1 MTSGFVTK
9 VELFRAQ
16 FEVFLVVWV
25 FGLSSA
31 QVFFLCLVKA
41 MLTRQPLPCSGLP
54 KASVQVFSSSRIS
67 VLTESFCLAGNS

>member
-1 MTSGFVTK
+1 VTSGFVTK

-31 QVFFLCLVKA
+31 QVFFFVSSESYAHKA
-41 MLTRQPLPCSGLP
+41 AFALQWLAKG
-54 KASVQVFSSSRIS
+54 FSSGVQFIEDFSS
-67 VLTESFCLAGNS
+67 H